1 MPLTF
6 HSEFFGLL
14 KKCFVFYAK
23 IASWVKDGVPSQVRE
38 YTEGTARP
46 SPSIC
51 LRRLRC
57 LHEISP
63 GGQPAVALAKVGIPP
78 LAGAFRASTSHS
90 DLSEKQ
96 ILVCLHYKCHK
107 FLQ

>member
-1 MPLTF
+1 MALTF
-6 HSEFFGLL
+6 HTEFFGLL
-14 KKCFVFYAK
+14 KNCFVFYAK

-63 GGQPAVALAKVGIPP
+63 GGIPP